1 MPEDYA
7 QTKIN
12 LLNTLRQLERLGRGR
27 LSVEV
32 IPTDPRTEEAAL
44 ASQQFGIEPVSV
56 LARVRGA
63 YREEPIFLG
72 CAITSGLEPGELVV
86 TDGID
91 KLAPQAK
98 VTVRGMAPPA
108 ESGSVSERR
117 PPGAGGS

>member
-1 MPEDYA
+1 MKIDPEYF
-7 QTKIN
+7 
-12 LLNTLRQLERLGRGR
+12 ERLSHVQAPEYLCWIGC
-27 LSVEV
+27 S
-32 IPTDPRTEEAAL
+32 D
-44 ASQQFGIEPVSV
+44 S
-56 LARVRGA
+56 RVPA
-63 YREEPIFLG
+63 NEIV
-72 CAITSGLEPGELVV
+72 GLEPGELVV